1 MSKSDLEESSTDSA
15 TNEVTKPTIWQRFR
29 SNMKKWWWAYL
40 IGFICIFLVVFLPII
55 YVGIP
60 NWADSYI
67 ESYEY
72 DETGLSITNPRPT
85 AFHISQSKKI
95 SMGGGFSGSGHLSA
109 FNASI
114 RTSDDQEFAI
124 FPVPEIKFGDG
135 AYLNIDQD
143 LDLSCVDCLSQ
154 LAVSAATNK
163 SFSVLVEGKPNLKVG
178 GLPTAHLNIHKTM
191 KMNGYNVT
199 GESSITSTDKS
210 LIHLTFNGLEFVNS
224 NGAFNI
230 TTLDQ
235 LSNNTEYNFNATIS
249 LRNPTPFTV
258 EMGHVTFNL
267 SMGGSTLGYVDLPNL
282 MLEQDV
288 SSAVVLI
295 KVNESML
302 IDEALLGD
310 NSLGVVTIDIK
321 GHSCDYNGQDIPYF
335 AAAIQAVSASA
346 TVDLLKYASS
356 LFD

>member
-1 MSKSDLEESSTDSA
+1 MSKSDLEESSGGSE
-15 TNEVTKPTIWQRFR
+15 TNVITKPTIWQRFK
-29 SNMKKWWWAYL
+29 SHMKKWWSAYL

-60 NWADSYI
+60 HWADSYVD
-67 ESYEY
+67 SYEY
-72 DETGLSITNPRPT
+72 DETGLAITNPRPT

-114 RTSDDQEFAI
+114 RTSNDQEFAI
-124 FPVPEIKFGDG
+124 FPVPEIKFGNG

-143 LDLSCVDCLSQ
+143 LDLSCVDCVSQ

-163 SFSVLVEGKPNLKVG
+163 SFSVLVKGKPNLKVG

-191 KMNGYNVT
+191 KMNG
-199 GESSITSTDKS
+199 
-210 LIHLTFNGLEFVNS
+210 FVNS

-230 TTLDQ
+230 TTLDP

-267 SMGGSTLGYVDLPNL
+267 SMGGSALGNVDLPNL
-282 MLEQDV
+282 KLEQDI

-310 NSLGVVTIDIK
+310 GSLGVVTIDIK

>member
-1 MSKSDLEESSTDSA
+1 MSKSDIEESSTGSA
-15 TNEVTKPTIWQRFR
+15 TNVIAKPTIWQRFK
-29 SNMKKWWWAYL
+29 SHMKKWWWAYL
-40 IGFICIFLVVFLPII
+40 IGFICVFLVVFLPVI

-60 NWADSYI
+60 HWADSYI
-67 ESYEY
+67 DSYDY
-72 DETGLSITNPRPT
+72 DETGLAITNPRPT

-124 FPVPEIKFGDG
+124 FPVPEIKFVDG
-135 AYLNIDQD
+135 AYLDIDQD

-178 GLPTAHLNIHKTM
+178 ALPTAHLNIHKTM

-199 GESSITSTDKS
+199 DFI
-210 LIHLTFNGLEFVNS
+210 NS
-224 NGAFNI
+224 DGAFNI
-230 TTLDQ
+230 TTLDT
-235 LSNNTEYNFNATIS
+235 LSDNSEYNFNATIS
-249 LRNPTPFTV
+249 IRNPTAFTV

-282 MLEQDV
+282 MLDQST

-310 NSLGVVTIDIK
+310 GDLGVVTIDIK

-335 AAAIQAVSASA
+335 AAAIRAVSASA
-346 TVDLLKYASS
+346 TVDLLQYASS